1 MSKPRGKHPETSAAL
16 DRIAAALEGLPASR
30 RGTIEKD
37 LLALDRRATYGGAKR
52 GRPPKHGETMSE
64 AVLVKMT
71 PALKA
76 EMAAEA
82 KRLGLA
88 SIAEYVRELH
98 RRHDGKGNQRSQ
110 S

>member
-1 MSKPRGKHPETSAAL
+1 MSA
-16 DRIAAALEGLPASR
+16 
-30 RGTIEKD
+30 
-37 LLALDRRATYGGAKR
+37 
-52 GRPPKHGETMSE
+52 

-71 PALKA
+71 PAVKA

-98 RRHDGKGNQRSQ
+98 RRGAKHEGTVRS
-110 S
+110 

>member
-1 MSKPRGKHPETSAAL
+1 MR
-16 DRIAAALEGLPASR
+16 
-30 RGTIEKD
+30 
-37 LLALDRRATYGGAKR
+37 
-52 GRPPKHGETMSE
+52 E

-71 PALKA
+71 TAHKA

-98 RRHDGKGNQRSQ
+98 RRQAARPSGGPR
-110 S
+110 